1 MMRQAGTLTAADI
14 GHSVTEPR
22 EGRKKPRTG
31 SLSSVRHFVHISGPK
46 GKVRE
51 NRTVLLVQIPN
62 KTGPD
67 HREFGPWPST
77 TEIEVSGNG

>member
-1 MMRQAGTLTAADI
+1 MMRRVGTLTAADI

-22 EGRKKPRTG
+22 EGRKKPLTG
-31 SLSSVRHFVHISGPK
+31 SISSIRHFVHVSGPK
-46 GKVRE
+46 GRDRE

-62 KTGPD
+62 SKGAD
-67 HREFGPWPST
+67 HQEFGPWPST